1 MIGISVFAV
10 LIAAALGW
18 VTWSVIADRGQ
29 PSVGMRVLAG
39 DQALPSGRQTVWVT
53 RTTRLRDGPGAEG
66 TSVLADLQRGDRV
79 EGEWIIGSDN
89 ETPWLR
95 TEWRGRSAYVWG
107 RNLAYHERPAIL
119 VELEGTFSMAS
130 GAVLRERP
138 AEDAAALDTLTAP
151 LNVQVVADVGGGWAE
166 IARAGGGVGY
176 VRQGALSRSSI
187 YGPAI
192 VFDAGDRLWSG
203 QRCDQTAARWPCL
216 VQEMDR
222 LGASDQAVMFA
233 NQLETMGNPGWAVSF
248 DEHGAVD
255 LVFTAYPMR
264 ANTNGAYLMITA
276 DGQIVEAESFQPTAR
291 EWSSSAVM
299 AIRRLGQDVFLL
311 GHQGLDRVTDREG
324 GGLAFIYTDVLGE
337 CRACEPLG
345 WVRFSFEFDQDGGF
359 LGTRLL
365 TADRGPQPDQ

>member
-18 VTWSVIADRGQ
+18 VGWTFFMDRGRSAVVTQ
-29 PSVGMRVLAG
+29 VLAG

-66 TSVLADLQRGDRV
+66 TTVLADLQRGDRV
-79 EGEWIIGSDN
+79 QGEWILGSDG

-95 TEWRGRSAYVWG
+95 TDWRGQPAYVWG
-107 RNLAYHERPAIL
+107 RNLAYEERPAIL
-119 VELEGTFSMAS
+119 VELEGTLSMAS

-138 AEDAAALDTLTAP
+138 TEDAVALDTLSEP
-151 LNVQVVADVGGGWAE
+151 LDVQVVADVGGGWIE
-166 IARAGGGVGY
+166 VARAGGGVGY
-176 VRQGALSRSSI
+176 VRQEVLSQSSI

-192 VFDAGDRLWSG
+192 VFSDGDRLWSD
-203 QRCDQTAARWPCL
+203 QRCDQAADRWRCL
-216 VQEMDR
+216 LQEMDR

-233 NQLETMGNPGWAVSF
+233 NHLETMGNPGWAVSF
-248 DEHGAVD
+248 DEHGPVD
-255 LVFTAYPMR
+255 LVFAAYPMR

-291 EWSSSAVM
+291 EWSSPAVM
-299 AIRRLGQDVFLL
+299 GIRHLGQDVFLL
-311 GHQGLDRVTDREG
+311 GHQGLDRVTSREG
-324 GGLAFIYTDVLGE
+324 GGLVFIFTDVLGE

-345 WVRFSFEFDQDGGF
+345 WVRFGFEFDQNGRF

-365 TADRGPQPDQ
+365 TADRGAQPDQ